1 MSNVKLAGNVSGTGS
16 VTIASPNTNSDFTI
30 ALPASNGTMMT
41 TDTSISASQIPD
53 GSITT
58 AKIADSNVTTAKIAD
73 LNVTTAKIAAN
84 AVTAAKLA
92 REGSSGQVLTSNGAG
107 SDPSYQ
113 SLPAGGVTSL
123 NGQTGAI
130 TNTSQ
135 YAIGSSIIGRPKNNT
150 TYASNSTI
158 AGSSLWGVSA
168 GTRWNGTDFV
178 LLNSGTTA
186 TGELVNTGTWRCMSI
201 AEYNGTYGAAFPGL
215 WTRIS

>member
-1 MSNVKLAGNVSGTGS
+1 MP
-16 VTIASPNTNSDFTI
+16 VTI
-30 ALPASNGTMMT
+30 NG
-41 TDTSISASQIPD
+41 D
-53 GSITT
+53 GAITGLVITT
-58 AKIADSNVTTAKIAD
+58 ADLANSSVTTAKIAD
-73 LNVTTAKIAAN
+73 VNVTTAKIAAN

-113 SLPAGGVTSL
+113 ALPAGGVTSL

-135 YAIGSSIIGRPKNNT
+135 YAIGSSITGRPKNNT

-168 GTRWNGTDFV
+168 GARWNGTDF
-178 LLNSGTTA
+178 LLVNTGYVA

-201 AEYNGTYGAAFPGL
+201 AENNGSYGSAFPGL